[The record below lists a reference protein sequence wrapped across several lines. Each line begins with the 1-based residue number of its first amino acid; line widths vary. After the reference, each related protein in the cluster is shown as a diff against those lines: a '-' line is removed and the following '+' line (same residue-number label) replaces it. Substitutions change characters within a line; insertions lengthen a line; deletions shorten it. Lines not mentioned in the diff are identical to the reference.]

1 MIQYDVLT
9 FNTVNTLE
17 DLIRS
22 DDLICD
28 TRHYRCGV
36 AFGVHPAS
44 MYAES
49 EVAAIDSLLARPEG
63 FDASFEN

>member
-1 MIQYDVLT
+1 MIQFTVLI
-9 FNTVNTLE
+9 FNKANPWE
-17 DLIRS
+17 DLVRS

-36 AFGVHPAS
+36 ESGVHPAS

-49 EVAAIDSLLARPEG
+49 EVAGIDSLLARPEG
-63 FDASFEN
+63 F